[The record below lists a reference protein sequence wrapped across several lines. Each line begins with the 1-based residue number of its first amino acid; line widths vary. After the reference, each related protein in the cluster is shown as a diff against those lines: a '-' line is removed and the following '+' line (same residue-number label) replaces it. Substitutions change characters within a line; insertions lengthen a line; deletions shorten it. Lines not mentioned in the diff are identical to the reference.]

1 MTSNAYRLTPP
12 SEPPE
17 GAPKSAPPGLF
28 PPAREDLP
36 YRVETWDLGE
46 TQFEQ
51 VLAVTSSA
59 TIGYAAYY
67 AAIREFPNSVIL
79 LRHKSRVVSRWA
91 GRTH

>member
-1 MTSNAYRLTPP
+1 MHVIAYRLTPTGD
-12 SEPPE
+12 PPE
-17 GAPKSAPPGLF
+17 GAPKGAPPGLL
-28 PPAREDLP
+28 PPGREDLP
-36 YRVETWDLGE
+36 YRVEVWDAAE

-67 AAIREFPNSVIL
+67 AAIREFPNSVIV
-79 LRHKSRVVSRWA
+79 LRHRGRLVSRWT

>member
-1 MTSNAYRLTPP
+1 VTVSAYRLTPP
-12 SEPPE
+12 NDPPE
-17 GAPKSAPPGLF
+17 GAPKGAPKGAFPPG
-28 PPAREDLP
+28 REDLP
-36 YRVETWDLGE
+36 YQVEVWDAAE

-67 AAIREFPNSVIL
+67 AAIREFPSSVIV
-79 LRHKSRVVSRWA
+79 LRHRGRLLSRWT

>member
-1 MTSNAYRLTPP
+1 MNVIAYRLTPTGD
-12 SEPPE
+12 PPE
-17 GAPKSAPPGLF
+17 GAPKGAPPDLF
-28 PPAREDLP
+28 PPGREDLP
-36 YRVETWDLGE
+36 YRVEVWDAAE

-67 AAIREFPNSVIL
+67 AAIREFPNSVIV
-79 LRHKSRVVSRWA
+79 LRHRGRLVSRWT